1 MWRAKMSRA
10 ASAKL
15 FPPTCSQD
23 NAKPDATVQ
32 SDFRRTCSE
41 EAFFI
46 ISVSSGRFLQRVI
59 SQICSFPV
67 CQPWKVVE
75 RTLQAWHTVSLKARF
90 AVWCDPF
97 LDSGRCESEGFWI
110 WWDPS
115 AATALGFA
123 RGAVVFWWYRVTSG
137 DMTVW
142 ARYGYQEKAG
152 VASIWCWAGWV
163 WPLSHF

>member
-1 MWRAKMSRA
+1 MWHAKMTRA

-15 FPPTCSQD
+15 FPPKARLVLKITRKRH
-23 NAKPDATVQ
+23 NRTVL
-32 SDFRRTCSE
+32 SNFRRTCSE
-41 EAFFI
+41 EAFFL
-46 ISVSSGRFLQRVI
+46 ISVFSGRFLQRVI
-59 SQICSFPV
+59 SQICSFSV
-67 CQPWKVVE
+67 CEPWKVVE
-75 RTLQAWHTVSLKARF
+75 RTLQVWHTVSLKARF

-137 DMTVW
+137 DMAVW

-152 VASIWCWAGWV
+152 VA
-163 WPLSHF
+163 HF